1 MQAAYVYYI
10 REQPRKKEMKTATV
24 RSVGKVYLL
33 SDIVKAMMD
42 RSYIGLVDY
51 ATLGCYVGMVNGI
64 RVEDGSGKNY
74 IVTIYGNGKASQVFI
89 KAN

>member
-1 MQAAYVYYI
+1 
-10 REQPRKKEMKTATV
+10 MKTTTV

-33 SDIVKAMMD
+33 NDIVKSMMD
-42 RSYIGLVDY
+42 RSYIGLVDH

-89 KAN
+89 KAT

>member
-1 MQAAYVYYI
+1 
-10 REQPRKKEMKTATV
+10 MKTATV

>member
-1 MQAAYVYYI
+1 
-10 REQPRKKEMKTATV
+10 MKTTTV

-51 ATLGCYVGMVNGI
+51 ATLGSYAGMVNGI
-64 RVEDGSGKNY
+64 QIEDGSGKNY

-89 KAN
+89 KAT